1 MAATAPSSIVPPT
14 DDTPSG
20 GFVDGDSSATSA
32 TPAPP
37 VIKINKACHVRSRSP
52 KIGGAKKKVG
62 KKRGG
67 EELIVECV
75 DTVKESVEGF
85 AGGADIKTRYKKTL
99 NKKTVEDL
107 RKMAK
112 GKGIKIT
119 TKKDGKS
126 AYLKKSSIINKL
138 CDMKH
143 PKKTVKKTTK
153 RK

>member
-1 MAATAPSSIVPPT
+1 MGDSSKASVVT
-14 DDTPSG
+14 NAVDDTPVPVAADSVSDKKKEPPSHLCLVEKKG
-20 GFVDGDSSATSA
+20 GKGKGKKGGEGLIVNCKEATDA
-32 TPAPP
+32 DKKTF
-37 VIKINKACHVRSRSP
+37 N
-52 KIGGAKKKVG
+52 AKK
-62 KKRGG
+62 
-67 EELIVECV
+67 
-75 DTVKESVEGF
+75 TTT
-85 AGGADIKTRYKKTL
+85 GGADIKTRYKKTL

-126 AYLKKSSIINKL
+126 VYLKKSSIINKL
-138 CDMKH
+138 CNFKH

>member
-1 MAATAPSSIVPPT
+1 MASGESTLPALSPSV
-14 DDTPSG
+14 TPAAKKGQLCLVNKSG
-20 GFVDGDSSATSA
+20 GGNRIT
-32 TPAPP
+32 
-37 VIKINKACHVRSRSP
+37 
-52 KIGGAKKKVG
+52 

-67 EELIVECV
+67 EVLNVNCRDVTSEE
-75 DTVKESVEGF
+75 ENSF
-85 AGGADIKTRYKKTL
+85 NPSGGADIKSKYKKAL

-143 PKKTVKKTTK
+143 PKKATKKTTK